1 MTTNT
6 HTLQIEEILELLPH
20 RFPFLLVDRVLD
32 FEEGRFLRAVKNV
45 SVNEPFF
52 QGHFPGKPIFPG
64 VLILEAMAQAT
75 GILAFKSVGKLE
87 PGELYYFAGIDEARF
102 KRPVVPGDQMIME
115 VTFEKTR
122 RGLTRF
128 KGVALVDGKVV
139 CEATMMCARSR
150 EARYVIDKSAFV
162 HPTAIVEEGAS
173 IGANA
178 HIGPF
183 CIVGPHVEIGEGT
196 VLKSHVVVNGHTK
209 IGRDNEIYQFAS
221 IGEVNQDLKYAGEPT
236 RVEIGDRNRIRESV
250 TIHRG
255 TVQGGGLTKVG
266 SDNLLMINA
275 HIAHDCTVGNRCIL
289 ANNATLAGHV
299 SVDDFA
305 IIGGMTAVH
314 QFCII
319 GAHVMVGGCSGVAQ
333 DVPPYVIAQGNHAT
347 PFGVNI
353 EGLKRRGFSR
363 EAITAIRNAYKL
375 IYRSGKTLDEVK
387 PEIAEL
393 AETYP
398 EVKAFTDFFARS
410 TRGLIR

>member
-1 MTTNT
+1 M
-6 HTLQIEEILELLPH
+6 
-20 RFPFLLVDRVLD
+20 
-32 FEEGRFLRAVKNV
+32 
-45 SVNEPFF
+45 
-52 QGHFPGKPIFPG
+52 
-64 VLILEAMAQAT
+64 
-75 GILAFKSVGKLE
+75 
-87 PGELYYFAGIDEARF
+87 
-102 KRPVVPGDQMIME
+102 
-115 VTFEKTR
+115 
-122 RGLTRF
+122 
-128 KGVALVDGKVV
+128 
-139 CEATMMCARSR
+139 
-150 EARYVIDKSAFV
+150 IDKSAFI
-162 HPTAIVEEGAS
+162 HPTAIVEEGAI
-173 IGANA
+173 IGANV

-183 CIVGPHVEIGEGT
+183 CLVGPNVEIGEGT

-255 TVQGGGLTKVG
+255 TVQDEGLTKVG

-275 HIAHDCTVGNRCIL
+275 HVAHDCQIGDRVIL

-299 SVDDFA
+299 QIGDHA

-353 EGLKRRGFSR
+353 EGLKRRGFSK
-363 EAITAIRNAYKL
+363 EALHAIRNAYKIL
-375 IYRSGKTLDEVK
+375 YRSGKTLEEAK
-387 PEIAEL
+387 PEIAEI
-393 AETYP
+393 AAQHP
-398 EVKAFTDFFARS
+398 EVNAFVEFFARS

>member
-1 MTTNT
+1 MTTDT
-6 HTLQIEEILELLPH
+6 HTLHIEEILELLPH
-20 RFPFLLVDRVLD
+20 RYPFLLVDRVLD

-150 EARYVIDKSAFV
+150 ESRYVIDKSAFI
-162 HPTAIVEEGAS
+162 HPTAIVETGAI
-173 IGANA
+173 IGANV

-183 CIVGPHVEIGEGT
+183 CIVGPNVEIGEGT
-196 VLKSHVVVNGHTK
+196 VLKSHVVVNGHTT
-209 IGRDNEIYQFAS
+209 IGSNNEIYQFAS
-221 IGEVNQDLKYAGEPT
+221 IGEVNQDLKYAGEST
-236 RVEIGDRNRIRESV
+236 RLEIGDRNRIRESV

-266 SDNLLMINA
+266 SDNLFMVNA
-275 HIAHDCTVGNRCIL
+275 HIAHDCTVGDRCIL

-375 IYRSGKTLDEVK
+375 LYRSGKTLEEAK
-387 PEIAEL
+387 PDIAEL
-393 AETYP
+393 ADKFP
-398 EVKAFTDFFARS
+398 EVNAFMEFFDRS

>member
-1 MTTNT
+1 M
-6 HTLQIEEILELLPH
+6 
-20 RFPFLLVDRVLD
+20 
-32 FEEGRFLRAVKNV
+32 
-45 SVNEPFF
+45 
-52 QGHFPGKPIFPG
+52 
-64 VLILEAMAQAT
+64 
-75 GILAFKSVGKLE
+75 
-87 PGELYYFAGIDEARF
+87 
-102 KRPVVPGDQMIME
+102 
-115 VTFEKTR
+115 
-122 RGLTRF
+122 
-128 KGVALVDGKVV
+128 
-139 CEATMMCARSR
+139 
-150 EARYVIDKSAFV
+150 IDKSAFV

-299 SVDDFA
+299 SVDDF
-305 IIGGMTAVH
+305 
-314 QFCII
+314 
-319 GAHVMVGGCSGVAQ
+319 SGVAQ